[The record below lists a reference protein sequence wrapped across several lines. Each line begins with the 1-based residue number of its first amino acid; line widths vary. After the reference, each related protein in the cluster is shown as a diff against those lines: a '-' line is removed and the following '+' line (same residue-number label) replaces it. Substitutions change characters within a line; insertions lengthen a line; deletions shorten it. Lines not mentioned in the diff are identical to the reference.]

1 MATLD
6 RWQVFLVTPRIL
18 LFPRLEL
25 IGHDWAPPIVVGS
38 GEIRMPSL
46 DRFEFTLEG
55 MPDDLGYA
63 LSEIERRDATVMMAW
78 RGSACAG
85 STARKGSGRLG
96 GLPFATPGAGMKVGR
111 S

>member
-6 RWQVFLVTPRIL
+6 RWRGFLVTPRDSL
-18 LFPRLEL
+18 VPRLEL

-55 MPDDLGYA
+55 LPDDLGNRA
-63 LSEIERRDATVMMAW
+63 SATQP
-78 RGSACAG
+78 
-85 STARKGSGRLG
+85 L
-96 GLPFATPGAGMKVGR
+96 
-111 S
+111 